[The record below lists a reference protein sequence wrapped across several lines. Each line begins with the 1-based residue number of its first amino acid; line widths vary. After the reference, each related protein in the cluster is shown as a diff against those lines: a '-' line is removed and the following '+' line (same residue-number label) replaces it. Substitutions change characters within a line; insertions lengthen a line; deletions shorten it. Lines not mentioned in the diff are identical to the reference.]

1 MVATLGSFTL
11 FLGLLVVLYG
21 IVGSLLGARGHRED
35 WMASARNSVLAHFC
49 LLTLAMFLLE
59 YALITSDFSIRY
71 VAMASTRNSLVRY
84 KIAGLWGSLE
94 GSILLWAWIQALLNA
109 VVASRY
115 VDRGPSGCRRFMPY
129 VQAVLLGISTFFQVL
144 MTFGFNPFARIFP
157 VPEDGRGLNPL
168 LEVTDMLVHPLLLY
182 TGYVGFSV
190 PFAFAMAAL
199 ITGRLSEEWLTI
211 TRRWTII
218 AWLFLTGGIIYGGW
232 WSYRTLGWGGY
243 WAWDPVEN
251 ASFMPWLT
259 GTAFI
264 HSVMVQERK
273 RMLRVW
279 NLVLITL
286 TFSLV
291 IFGTFLTRSG
301 ILGSVHA
308 FTDGPVGIMFLVF
321 LSLILFFSFGLI
333 AYRSD
338 QLKGHGELDSIV
350 SRESAF
356 LLNNLALVGICFT
369 VFLGTIFPLLSEAI
383 RGTKISVGTPY
394 FNRVVVPLGLILLLL
409 MGVGPLIA
417 WGRASLNNLQR
428 NFLKPMLGALLGVG
442 ILFVLGLRDIEPLL
456 AFLVSFFVMATIAYE
471 FLVATS
477 TRARTT
483 RETIPTAF
491 FTLLLKSRRRYGG
504 LIVHFGV
511 VVVVIGI
518 TVSSFYKLEREAT
531 LSVGETLALRRY
543 TVRLEGLSAREQPTH
558 ILVSAHLMALEG
570 GKPLHELTPG
580 QRFYPNQQSPFASVD
595 ARYHWNE
602 DLYVILSAF
611 ERDGRSATIKMQI
624 HPMISWIWMGGAVI
638 LLGVVVAV
646 LPERRLSLLAARAAV
661 PAGGALERS

>member
-1 MVATLGSFTL
+1 MVSTLGSFTL
-11 FLGLLVVLYG
+11 FLGLLLLVHG
-21 IVGSLLGARGHRED
+21 IVASLLGARGNRED
-35 WMASARNSVLAHFC
+35 WLGSARNAMLAHFG

-71 VAMASTRNSLVRY
+71 VAMASTRDSLVRY

-109 VVASRY
+109 LVAARY
-115 VDRGPSGCRRFMPY
+115 ADKHRRLMPY

-144 MTFGFNPFARIFP
+144 TTFGFNPFARIFP

-168 LEVTDMLVHPLLLY
+168 LEVTDMLIHPLLLY

-199 ITGRLSEEWLTI
+199 ITGHLSEEWLTI
-211 TRRWTII
+211 TRRWTVI
-218 AWLFLTGGIIYGGW
+218 AWLFLTGGVLYGGW

-264 HSVMVQERK
+264 HSVMIQERK

-308 FTDGPVGIMFLVF
+308 FADGPVGVLFLGF
-321 LSLILFFSFGLI
+321 LALILFFSFGWI

-338 QLKGHGELDSIV
+338 QLRGHGELDSMV

-356 LLNNLALVGICFT
+356 LLNNLVLVGICFT
-369 VFLGTIFPLLSEAI
+369 VFLGTIFPLLAEAI
-383 RGTKISVGTPY
+383 RGTKMSVGTPY
-394 FNRVVVPLGLILLLL
+394 FNRVVMPLGLILLLL
-409 MGVGPLIA
+409 MGAGPLMA
-417 WGRASLNNLQR
+417 WGRTSRNNLRR
-428 NFLKPMLGALLGVG
+428 NFLKPMLVALLGVA
-442 ILFVLGLRDIEPLL
+442 ILFGLGVRDIEPLL
-456 AFLVSFFVMATIAYE
+456 AFFVSFFVIATIAYE
-471 FLVATS
+471 FFVTTR
-477 TRARTT
+477 TRAKSMG
-483 RETIPTAF
+483 ETPLIAF

-511 VVVVIGI
+511 VVAVIGI

-531 LSVGETLALRRY
+531 LKAGETLALRRY
-543 TVRLEGLSAREQPTH
+543 TVRLDGLSAAERPTH
-558 ILVSAHLMALEG
+558 ILVWARLMTFKD
-570 GKPLHELTPG
+570 GKPLHELIPG

-611 ERDGRSATIKMQI
+611 ERDGSSATIKMQI
-624 HPMISWIWMGGAVI
+624 HPMISWIWLGGAVI

-661 PAGGALERS
+661 PAAGSLGSR